1 MLKFGTDGVRGE
13 FGTELTTTY
22 VAALARAVAKV
33 LRCKLVVIGR
43 DTRES
48 GPVLEQAIAQAL
60 IECGVEV
67 HLMGVAPTPAIAH
80 AAATGDLVA
89 FAITASHNAYTDNG
103 VKIFGNGG
111 RKLSDDEQSRIE
123 IELLNAIA
131 TQNSGQSVS
140 QNQAT
145 FHPKYLAQ
153 YCAVLIA
160 TAPKNALVNLKI
172 ALDCANGAMSSVA
185 PEVFAALGATVSTI
199 HTTPNGKNINDNCG
213 ATHPVSLS
221 ESVKNL
227 KADLGIAFDGD
238 GDRLIATDN
247 DGLIVDGDHLL
258 AISAKEMKRT
268 GTLRNN
274 KVVVTVMTNIGFHQ
288 AMQRAEIEV
297 ITTPVGDRA
306 VLAAIEENDL
316 ALGGEQSG
324 HIIYS
329 DQATTGDGLLAAI
342 RLAVFVASS
351 SLTLSEIASEA
362 MTSFPQVLINVRI
375 AKSTENIQQI
385 FAAEILQAQK
395 TLADNGRVL
404 VRSSGTE
411 PVVRVMVEAAQH
423 ETAKSVATALADA
436 IAARLS

>member
-22 VAALARAVAKV
+22 VAALARAAAKV

-306 VLAAIEENDL
+306 VLAAIKENDL